1 MSASSK
7 SIARSAAQNG
17 TILSK
22 SVDEEKRY
30 KASSAAQKSIQKP
43 TPLGPPSINSQELAC
58 ARRQYRITKEQ
69 ENRVKETFV
78 ITLDHVQKD
87 LQKPKPLG
95 PPSINSQELAHSRR
109 QYRIAQE
116 YKRLTKLSKHRDK
129 ETFVTTLDLRVP
141 W

>member
-43 TPLGPPSINSQELAC
+43 TPLGPPSINSQELA
-58 ARRQYRITKEQ
+58 
-69 ENRVKETFV
+69 
-78 ITLDHVQKD
+78 
-87 LQKPKPLG
+87 
-95 PPSINSQELAHSRR
+95 HSRR